1 MVDGKEMEEEAEV
14 EKIETVEEVDVAVAG
29 KAV

>member
-1 MVDGKEMEEEAEV
+1 MVDGKEMEEAEV